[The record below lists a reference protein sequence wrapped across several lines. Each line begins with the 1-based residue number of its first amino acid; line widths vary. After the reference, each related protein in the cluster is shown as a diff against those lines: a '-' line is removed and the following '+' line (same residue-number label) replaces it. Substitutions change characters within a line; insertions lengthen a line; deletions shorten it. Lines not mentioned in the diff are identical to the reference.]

1 MRRGLLACIA
11 SVILLP
17 ATAAG
22 SAAAADPTGTQAIG
36 QTADN
41 LQSASSTAT
50 STQVQP
56 TNQDISVRIMS
67 PGNDGAVTQTNSS
80 AATSAAGNTN
90 TTAQQALQSAGA
102 AGQAALQAAA
112 GKQSAD
118 SSATSTQVSPSN
130 QHIAVRIM
138 SPGDAGS
145 VTQANSSA
153 ATSAA
158 GNANDTTQHAT
169 QAGGAAGSQ
178 SVGQDAA
185 SEQDAGSHAMSTQVK
200 PSNQDIPVRI
210 MSPGDDGSVTQVNS
224 SSATSAAGNRNATT
238 QRAQQSAGDS
248 SPEKIAARSCCQ
260 PGGVT
265 VQGVG
270 QSASNDQT
278 ASSSAD
284 STQVGASNVEAPV
297 RISSPGDGG
306 TVRQANA
313 SMATS
318 AAGNENATDQS
329 ATQAAGGDGGTA
341 VQAIGQQAAN
351 EQEAASHATST
362 QVHPSNQDIPVRIM
376 SAGDDGSV
384 TQVNSSSATSAAG
397 NANTTTQDADQ
408 SGGGL
413 VLAPVREPCRLCGSP
428 GGTTVQGVGQFAAN
442 DQDAR
447 SSADSTQIGAS
458 NAGDPVRIDS
468 AGGGGQVLQANGSD
482 ARSAAGNRNA
492 TDQSAEQS
500 ADGSGGGTAVQAIG
514 QAALSDQ
521 DASSHATSTQVG
533 ASNVDDPVRIGSP
546 GDDGAVRQAN
556 LSSAMSA
563 AGNDNA
569 TTQDVEQSGGAPV
582 LVPVRGGCELCRPI
596 DGGTVEQGIGQFA
609 ANDQE
614 AASSAD
620 STQVC
625 PSNDVEPVRLH
636 SAGGGGSVGQ
646 FNDSAAKSAAGNRN
660 GLKQRADQDA
670 LGDLLRLEP
679 LTEGL
684 MP

>member
-11 SVILLP
+11 SVVLLP

-118 SSATSTQVSPSN
+118 SSATSTQVNPSN

-169 QAGGAAGSQ
+169 QAGGTAGSQ

-185 SEQDAGSHAMSTQVK
+185 SEQDAGSHATSTQVK

-270 QSASNDQT
+270 QSASNDQA

-284 STQVGASNVEAPV
+284 STQVGASNVAAPV

-306 TVRQANA
+306 TVRQAN
-313 SMATS
+313 SSRATS
-318 AAGNENATDQS
+318 AAGNANDTTQQTA
-329 ATQAAGGDGGTA
+329 QAAGGDGGTA

-351 EQEAASHATST
+351 EQDAASHATST

-376 SAGDDGSV
+376 SAGSDGSV

-413 VLAPVREPCRLCGSP
+413 VPVREPCRRCGSP

-447 SSADSTQIGAS
+447 SSADSTQVGAS
-458 NAGDPVRIDS
+458 NASAPLRIDS

-482 ARSAAGNRNA
+482 ARSAAGNRDA

-521 DASSHATSTQVG
+521 DASSRATSTQVG

-569 TTQDVEQSGGAPV
+569 TTQDAEQSGGAPV

-670 LGDLLRLEP
+670 MGDLLRLEP
-679 LTEGL
+679 LAEGL